1 MKSILT
7 LESVP
12 FKGETESN
20 QTEIPQQDSD
30 SSHFISGL
38 RFSSALIWGFLYHFL
53 SVLSLGFSSDHFFP
67 LPYSLCTE
75 SVRNYQ
81 QFIASR
87 VIWVVDSQLKVGRVC
102 AAIPTAEG
110 SILMAV
116 AQKLANTLSSAVRGQ
131 KWCGSVVKSRSES
144 SDECSAYVL

>member
-38 RFSSALIWGFLYHFL
+38 RFSSALI
-53 SVLSLGFSSDHFFP
+53 
-67 LPYSLCTE
+67 
-75 SVRNYQ
+75 
-81 QFIASR
+81 
-87 VIWVVDSQLKVGRVC
+87 
-102 AAIPTAEG
+102 
-110 SILMAV
+110 
-116 AQKLANTLSSAVRGQ
+116 
-131 KWCGSVVKSRSES
+131 
-144 SDECSAYVL
+144 

>member
-53 SVLSLGFSSDHFFP
+53 SVLSLGFSSDHFF
-67 LPYSLCTE
+67 LYHIHFVQ

-102 AAIPTAEG
+102 AANPMAEG